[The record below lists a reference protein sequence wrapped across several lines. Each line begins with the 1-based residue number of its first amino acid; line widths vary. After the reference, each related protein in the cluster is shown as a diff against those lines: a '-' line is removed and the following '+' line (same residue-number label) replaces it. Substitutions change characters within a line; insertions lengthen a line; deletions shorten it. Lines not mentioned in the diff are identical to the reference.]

1 MADINKE
8 IALKI
13 TAQDATGPV
22 LESLE
27 KQLEEARQKMIE
39 LAKAGQQNTEA
50 FKIAEQQVLA
60 LSKRLGAIPKDAK
73 TRVAVDT
80 TELVKLDNI
89 VEDKVVQVDTVVDTS
104 EASKLNAIPVEQT
117 VEVNTAVNTGE
128 ISKLDA
134 IPSEKIVEV
143 DAIVDTSQVSKLDAI
158 PSEKIVEIDA
168 VVNTGEISKLDAIP
182 TDKTV
187 QVDTIVETTQVS
199 KLDAIPTEKT
209 VQVDAVVDTNEVSKL
224 DAIPTEKTVLVDA
237 VVDTGQ
243 VSKLDAI
250 PTEKTVSVDAVV
262 DTSEVSKLDVI
273 PQSKTVEV
281 DTQIDTSQVS
291 KLDAIPAN
299 KTVDVETQVDTSQVA
314 KLDQIP
320 STKQVK
326 IEVEESELN
335 ASKLLLEAYNE
346 ELERMAA
353 ASQQGTVEFKNLA
366 REAQKLQTKIETS
379 VVVKVDDSKVKEFED
394 DLKDSPPQ
402 LPPIAPSEAD
412 QQNLVSAK
420 SRLKALREEMIQ
432 LTVAGQQNTDR
443 FRQLESQAGELADT
457 IADTSQRI
465 KNVGSDTRNIEAFT
479 QAVQGV
485 AAGFQLAQGAAGLFG
500 QENEDVQKAILKVQ
514 SAMAIANGVQQI
526 ANLLQKE
533 SAVSIAAN
541 RIALALY
548 DKTVKGTTISLKAFK
563 VALATTGIGLL
574 AVGIA
579 VAYENWD
586 KLREL
591 LGLPP
596 DNSKAIAALE
606 REIAVMEAAGK
617 PAEQINEKRRILIGL
632 QAEQLKGQ
640 EKENKLNEIKVLN
653 AQEQL
658 AAITDQANTT
668 QKLNSVDEASLEILK
683 QKAGFYGSVAK
694 SVNDLSS
701 GQAILTITSKTSTDA
716 VINASK
722 ELFENYQKGIE
733 QQKAVASSQAE
744 INQITIDEAIRV
756 SGLLNEIEK
765 QRIAN
770 DIQSGN
776 EWNDFWL
783 KERATELQALQQG
796 NLEQTQILENRRAAA
811 LSLAAL
817 ALGDTEAYRAKEA
830 EINQQYNDLQA
841 NQDAIY
847 AEKKKQLKAQERD
860 TTIKFAGEAFTGI
873 LSLGEAMMGSSEED
887 ARKAFNLNKAASI
900 ADATVNTFLAATQAL
915 RDPKLPTVA
924 KAFAV
929 GGIIASG
936 LAQVRKIAATQFKAS
951 GSSGGGGG
959 GGTGPTGQ
967 AASQPSEIFANPQT
981 TMLGTDGAAMSQGQ
995 NTAPMRA
1002 YVVER
1007 DISQSTRRV
1016 RRLEEFATIGG

>member
-73 TRVAVDT
+73 TRVAVDS
-80 TELVKLDNI
+80 TELAKLDNI

-104 EASKLNAIPVEQT
+104 EASKLNAIPVEKT

-224 DAIPTEKTVLVDA
+224 DAIPTEKTVLVD
-237 VVDTGQ
+237 TQ
-243 VSKLDAI
+243 
-250 PTEKTVSVDAVV
+250 V
-262 DTSEVSKLDVI
+262 DTSEAAKLNAI
-273 PQSKTVEV
+273 PETKTVEV
-281 DTQIDTSQVS
+281 DAV
-291 KLDAIPAN
+291 
-299 KTVDVETQVDTSQVA
+299 VDTSQVA

-366 REAQKLQTKIETS
+366 REAQKLKTKIEAS

-479 QAVQGV
+479 QAVQGL
-485 AAGFQLAQGAAGLFG
+485 AAGFQIAQGAAGLFG

-541 RIALALY
+541 RIALSLY

-733 QQKAVASSQAE
+733 QQKAVAS
-744 INQITIDEAIRV
+744 
-756 SGLLNEIEK
+756 
-765 QRIAN
+765 
-770 DIQSGN
+770 
-776 EWNDFWL
+776 
-783 KERATELQALQQG
+783 
-796 NLEQTQILENRRAAA
+796 
-811 LSLAAL
+811 
-817 ALGDTEAYRAKEA
+817 
-830 EINQQYNDLQA
+830 
-841 NQDAIY
+841 
-847 AEKKKQLKAQERD
+847 
-860 TTIKFAGEAFTGI
+860 
-873 LSLGEAMMGSSEED
+873 
-887 ARKAFNLNKAASI
+887 
-900 ADATVNTFLAATQAL
+900 
-915 RDPKLPTVA
+915 
-924 KAFAV
+924 
-929 GGIIASG
+929 
-936 LAQVRKIAATQFKAS
+936 
-951 GSSGGGGG
+951 
-959 GGTGPTGQ
+959 
-967 AASQPSEIFANPQT
+967 
-981 TMLGTDGAAMSQGQ
+981 
-995 NTAPMRA
+995 
-1002 YVVER
+1002 
-1007 DISQSTRRV
+1007 
-1016 RRLEEFATIGG
+1016 